1 VTLNDYLPV
10 LLLTVVVAIFAVFSF
25 VASNLLAP
33 RHPTPAKLSPYES
46 GIEPVSVIGNEP
58 FPSGSTSSPC
68 SSSSSTW
75 SRCSCSPGP

>member
-1 VTLNDYLPV
+1 VTLDDYLPI

-58 FPSGSTSSPC
+58 FPIRFYVIAMLFIVFDVESVILFP
-68 SSSSSTW
+68 
-75 SRCSCSPGP
+75 